1 MKPCLKDKIA
11 LWVDI
16 RNQAG
21 IVLDDF
27 SLGLPE
33 LKGDFQAIWE
43 KNLALLSC
51 ELWKLQYQPARHEA
65 FLVQ

>member
-33 LKGDFQAIWE
+33 LKGDFQAI
-43 KNLALLSC
+43 
-51 ELWKLQYQPARHEA
+51 
-65 FLVQ
+65 